1 MEKIDKGIKLI
12 SVSGKPGTWY
22 RADKYHIENGKI
34 VKNTPSKTTT
44 QQSDTTTDGSTNT
57 QQSDTTTDGSTNTQ
71 QSDTTTDDS
80 TNTQQSDTTTADSTN
95 ANNTAKNVVS
105 NVGNVIGQAFTNAAT
120 AQGINDPQTGHYN
133 RQAAL
138 SEAQAAKTRADE
150 QLARQE
156 AYRNTGDRAL
166 TESAKIAEASSAAN
180 IRNNQKAMSAEMGGA
195 AATMAAAK
203 NAAVDPMQNA
213 MALKQAG
220 YNRQDR
226 ATQLAQTATSN
237 QTAAEGQRAQATQS
251 LELAKQQVQR
261 NAQAD
266 RVAKANEEQRAA
278 ELEEIKARAAL
289 QNAQAGKATAEQ
301 QQTETDTEAQKQ
313 EQKNQAISSID
324 DLISKGAKVSE
335 IYSAYI
341 KTPKTD
347 QSDVLRQIVGRYG
360 QNSANAQEFYK
371 IWKTWNTKEGWDA
384 DPNLAG
390 KWENA
395 DQYMRNTLL
404 SDKRMKII
412 HSPIGRTLM
421 HFYNGRT

>member
-1 MEKIDKGIKLI
+1 MEKIDKGIKLV
-12 SVSGKPGTWY
+12 SVSGQPGTWY

-34 VKNTPSKTTT
+34 VKNMPSKMTT
-44 QQSDTTTDGSTNT
+44 QQSDTTIDDSKNA
-57 QQSDTTTDGSTNTQ
+57 QQSDVITNNSTKAKNTN
-71 QSDTTTDDS
+71 S
-80 TNTQQSDTTTADSTN
+80 TV
-95 ANNTAKNVVS
+95 KNVVS

-266 RVAKANEEQRAA
+266 RVAKADEEQRAA
-278 ELEEIKARAAL
+278 ELEETKARAAL

-324 DLISKGAKVSE
+324 DLISKGAKVSD

-347 QSDVLRQIVGRYG
+347 QSDVLHQIVGRYG
-360 QNSANAQEFYK
+360 QNSANAQEFYN

-404 SDKRMKII
+404 SDKRMKLI

>member
-57 QQSDTTTDGSTNTQ
+57 QQSDTTTDGSTN
-71 QSDTTTDDS
+71 
-80 TNTQQSDTTTADSTN
+80 AK
-95 ANNTAKNVVS
+95 NTAKNVVS
-105 NVGNVIGQAFTNAAT
+105 NVGNVIGQAFTNAGNIMGQAFT
-120 AQGINDPQTGHYN
+120 NAAAAQGINDPQTGHYN

-301 QQTETDTEAQKQ
+301 QQTETDTETQKQ

-324 DLISKGAKVSE
+324 DLISKGANVSE

-360 QNSANAQEFYK
+360 QNSANAQEFYN

>member
-44 QQSDTTTDGSTNT
+44 QQSDTTTAASTNA
-57 QQSDTTTDGSTNTQ
+57 QQSDTA
-71 QSDTTTDDS
+71 TDDS
-80 TNTQQSDTTTADSTN
+80 TNAKNTN
-95 ANNTAKNVVS
+95 STAKNVVS

-120 AQGINDPQTGHYN
+120 VQGINDPQTGHYN

-266 RVAKANEEQRAA
+266 RVAKADEEQRAA
-278 ELEEIKARAAL
+278 ELEETKARAAL
-289 QNAQAGKATAEQ
+289 QNAQAGKAAAEQ
-301 QQTETDTEAQKQ
+301 EATTIGTEVQKQ
-313 EQKNQAISSID
+313 EQTKQALSNIDELLAKNADIPT
-324 DLISKGAKVSE
+324 L
-335 IYSAYI
+335 YTAYI
-341 KTPKTD
+341 RTPAAD
-347 QSDVLRQIVGRYG
+347 QNSVLRQIVGHFG
-360 QNSANAQEFYK
+360 QNSQKAQEFYNR
-371 IWKTWNTKEGWDA
+371 WKSNNTKEGWDA

-395 DQYMRNTLL
+395 DNAMRNTLL
-404 SDKRMKII
+404 SDERMKII

>member
-12 SVSGKPGTWY
+12 SVSGEPGTWY

-57 QQSDTTTDGSTNTQ
+57 QQSDTTTA
-71 QSDTTTDDS
+71 DS
-80 TNTQQSDTTTADSTN
+80 TNT
-95 ANNTAKNVVS
+95 NNTAKNVVS

-251 LELAKQQVQR
+251 LELAKQQVQQ

-266 RVAKANEEQRAA
+266 RIAKANEEQRAA
-278 ELEEIKARAAL
+278 ELEETKARAAL

-301 QQTETDTEAQKQ
+301 QQTETNTETQKQ

-335 IYSAYI
+335 VYSAYI

-360 QNSANAQEFYK
+360 QNSANAQEFYN

-395 DQYMRNTLL
+395 DQYMKNTLL

>member
-1 MEKIDKGIKLI
+1 M
-12 SVSGKPGTWY
+12 
-22 RADKYHIENGKI
+22 
-34 VKNTPSKTTT
+34 
-44 QQSDTTTDGSTNT
+44 
-57 QQSDTTTDGSTNTQ
+57 
-71 QSDTTTDDS
+71 
-80 TNTQQSDTTTADSTN
+80 
-95 ANNTAKNVVS
+95 S

-120 AQGINDPQTGHYN
+120 AQSINDPQTGHYN

-278 ELEEIKARAAL
+278 ELEETKARAAL

-347 QSDVLRQIVGRYG
+347 QNDALRQIVGRYG
-360 QNSANAQEFYK
+360 QNSANAQEFYN

>member
-34 VKNTPSKTTT
+34 VKNTPSKMT
-44 QQSDTTTDGSTNT
+44 
-57 QQSDTTTDGSTNTQ
+57 TQ

-80 TNTQQSDTTTADSTN
+80 TNTQQSDTTTDGSTN
-95 ANNTAKNVVS
+95 AKNTAKNVVS
-105 NVGNVIGQAFTNAAT
+105 NVGNVIGQAFTNAGNIMGQAFTNAAT
-120 AQGINDPQTGHYN
+120 AQSINDPQTGHYN

-324 DLISKGAKVSE
+324 DLISKGANVSE

-360 QNSANAQEFYK
+360 QNSANAQEFYNL
-371 IWKTWNTKEGWDA
+371 WKTWNTKEGWDA

>member
-44 QQSDTTTDGSTNT
+44 QQSDTTT
-57 QQSDTTTDGSTNTQ
+57 TDG
-71 QSDTTTDDS
+71 S

-95 ANNTAKNVVS
+95 AKNTAKKVVS
-105 NVGNVIGQAFTNAAT
+105 NVGNVIGQAFTNAGNIMGQAFTNAAT

-278 ELEEIKARAAL
+278 ELEETKARAAL

-360 QNSANAQEFYK
+360 QNSANAQEFYN

>member
-1 MEKIDKGIKLI
+1 MEKIDKGIKLV
-12 SVSGKPGTWY
+12 SVSGQPGTWY

-34 VKNTPSKTTT
+34 VKNAPSKTTT
-44 QQSDTTTDGSTNT
+44 QDDSTNA
-57 QQSDTTTDGSTNTQ
+57 Q

-80 TNTQQSDTTTADSTN
+80 TNAKNTN
-95 ANNTAKNVVS
+95 STAKNVVS

-120 AQGINDPQTGHYN
+120 VQGVNDPQTGHYN

-213 MALKQAG
+213 MTLKQAG

-266 RVAKANEEQRAA
+266 RVAKADEEQRAA
-278 ELEEIKARAAL
+278 ELEETKARAAL
-289 QNAQAGKATAEQ
+289 QNAQAGKAAAEQ
-301 QQTETDTEAQKQ
+301 EATTIGTEVQKQ
-313 EQKNQAISSID
+313 EQTKQALSNIDELLAKNADIPT
-324 DLISKGAKVSE
+324 L
-335 IYSAYI
+335 YTAYI
-341 KTPKTD
+341 RTPAAD
-347 QSDVLRQIVGRYG
+347 QNSVLRQIVGHFG
-360 QNSANAQEFYK
+360 QNSQKAQEFYNR
-371 IWKTWNTKEGWDA
+371 WKSNNTKEGWDA

-395 DQYMRNTLL
+395 DNAMRSVLL

-412 HSPIGRTLM
+412 HSPIGRTLI

>member
-1 MEKIDKGIKLI
+1 MEKIDKGIKLV
-12 SVSGKPGTWY
+12 SVSGQPGTWY

-34 VKNTPSKTTT
+34 VKNMPSKMTT
-44 QQSDTTTDGSTNT
+44 QQSDTTIDDSKNA
-57 QQSDTTTDGSTNTQ
+57 QQSDVTTNNSTKAKNTN
-71 QSDTTTDDS
+71 S
-80 TNTQQSDTTTADSTN
+80 TV
-95 ANNTAKNVVS
+95 KNVVS

-203 NAAVDPMQNA
+203 YAEVDPMQNA

-266 RVAKANEEQRAA
+266 RVAKADEEQRAA
-278 ELEEIKARAAL
+278 ELEETKARAAL

-324 DLISKGAKVSE
+324 DLISKGAKVSD

-347 QSDVLRQIVGRYG
+347 QSDVLHQIVGRYG
-360 QNSANAQEFYK
+360 QNSANAQEFYN

-384 DPNLAG
+384 NPNLAG

-404 SDKRMKII
+404 SDKRMKLI

>member
-1 MEKIDKGIKLI
+1 MEKIDKGIKLV
-12 SVSGKPGTWY
+12 SVSGQPGTWY

-34 VKNTPSKTTT
+34 VKNAPSKTTS

-57 QQSDTTTDGSTNTQ
+57 QQSDTTT
-71 QSDTTTDDS
+71 
-80 TNTQQSDTTTADSTN
+80 ADSTN
-95 ANNTAKNVVS
+95 AKNTNSTAKNVVS

-213 MALKQAG
+213 MTLKQAG

-266 RVAKANEEQRAA
+266 RVAKADEEQRAA
-278 ELEEIKARAAL
+278 ELEETKARAAL

-360 QNSANAQEFYK
+360 QNSANAQEFYN
-371 IWKTWNTKEGWDA
+371 IWKSWNTKEGWDA

-421 HFYNGRT
+421 HFYKGRT

>member
-1 MEKIDKGIKLI
+1 MEKIDKGIKLV
-12 SVSGKPGTWY
+12 SVSGQPGTWY

-34 VKNTPSKTTT
+34 VKNAPSKTTS

-57 QQSDTTTDGSTNTQ
+57 QQSDTTT
-71 QSDTTTDDS
+71 
-80 TNTQQSDTTTADSTN
+80 ADSTN
-95 ANNTAKNVVS
+95 AKNTNSTAKNVVS

-213 MALKQAG
+213 MTLKQAG

-278 ELEEIKARAAL
+278 ELEETKARAAL

-360 QNSANAQEFYK
+360 QNSANAQEFYN
-371 IWKTWNTKEGWDA
+371 IWKSWNTKEGWDA

-421 HFYNGRT
+421 HFYKGRT

>member
-1 MEKIDKGIKLI
+1 MEKIDKGIKLV

-34 VKNTPSKTTT
+34 VKNAPSKMTT

-57 QQSDTTTDGSTNTQ
+57 QQSDTTT
-71 QSDTTTDDS
+71 
-80 TNTQQSDTTTADSTN
+80 ADSTN
-95 ANNTAKNVVS
+95 AKNTNSTAKNVVS

-156 AYRNTGDRAL
+156 AYRNTGDHAL

-213 MALKQAG
+213 MALKQDG

-226 ATQLAQTATSN
+226 ATQLAQTVTSN

-278 ELEEIKARAAL
+278 ELEETKARTAL

-347 QSDVLRQIVGRYG
+347 QSDVLRQIVSHYG
-360 QNSANAQEFYK
+360 QNSANAQEFYN

>member
-1 MEKIDKGIKLI
+1 M
-12 SVSGKPGTWY
+12 
-22 RADKYHIENGKI
+22 
-34 VKNTPSKTTT
+34 
-44 QQSDTTTDGSTNT
+44 
-57 QQSDTTTDGSTNTQ
+57 
-71 QSDTTTDDS
+71 
-80 TNTQQSDTTTADSTN
+80 
-95 ANNTAKNVVS
+95 S

-266 RVAKANEEQRAA
+266 RVAKADEEQRAA
-278 ELEEIKARAAL
+278 ELEETKARAAL

-313 EQKNQAISSID
+313 EQTKQALSNIDELLAKNADIPT
-324 DLISKGAKVSE
+324 L
-335 IYSAYI
+335 YTAYI
-341 KTPKTD
+341 RTPAAD
-347 QSDVLRQIVGRYG
+347 QNSVLRQIVSHFG
-360 QNSANAQEFYK
+360 QNSQKAQEFYNK
-371 IWKTWNTKEGWDA
+371 WKSNNTKEGWDA

-395 DQYMRNTLL
+395 DNAMKSVLL
-404 SDKRMKII
+404 SDERMKII

>member
-1 MEKIDKGIKLI
+1 MEKIDKGIKLV
-12 SVSGKPGTWY
+12 SVSGQPGTWY

-34 VKNTPSKTTT
+34 VKNMPSKMTT
-44 QQSDTTTDGSTNT
+44 QQSDTTIDNSKNA
-57 QQSDTTTDGSTNTQ
+57 QQSDVTTN
-71 QSDTTTDDS
+71 DS
-80 TNTQQSDTTTADSTN
+80 TKAKNTNSTV
-95 ANNTAKNVVS
+95 KNVVS

-180 IRNNQKAMSAEMGGA
+180 IRNIQKAMSAEMGGA
-195 AATMAAAK
+195 AATMAAAN

-266 RVAKANEEQRAA
+266 RVAKADEEQRAA
-278 ELEEIKARAAL
+278 ELEETKARAAL

-324 DLISKGAKVSE
+324 DLISKGAKVSD

-360 QNSANAQEFYK
+360 QNSANAQEFYN

>member
-57 QQSDTTTDGSTNTQ
+57 QQSDTTT
-71 QSDTTTDDS
+71 
-80 TNTQQSDTTTADSTN
+80 ADSTN

-120 AQGINDPQTGHYN
+120 AQSINDPQTGHYN

-278 ELEEIKARAAL
+278 ELEETKARAAL

-360 QNSANAQEFYK
+360 QNSANAQEFYN

>member
-34 VKNTPSKTTT
+34 VKNTPSKMTT

-57 QQSDTTTDGSTNTQ
+57 QQSDTTTDGSTN
-71 QSDTTTDDS
+71 
-80 TNTQQSDTTTADSTN
+80 AK
-95 ANNTAKNVVS
+95 NTAKKVVS

-120 AQGINDPQTGHYN
+120 AQSINDPQTGHYN

-278 ELEEIKARAAL
+278 ELEETKARAAL

>member
-44 QQSDTTTDGSTNT
+44 QQSDTTTTDGSTNT
-57 QQSDTTTDGSTNTQ
+57 QQSDTTTDG
-71 QSDTTTDDS
+71 S

-120 AQGINDPQTGHYN
+120 AQSINDPQTGHYN

-278 ELEEIKARAAL
+278 ELEETKARAAL

-301 QQTETDTEAQKQ
+301 QQTETDTETQKQ

-335 IYSAYI
+335 VYSAYI

-360 QNSANAQEFYK
+360 QNSANAQEFYN

-395 DQYMRNTLL
+395 NQYMKNTLL

>member
-12 SVSGKPGTWY
+12 SVSGEPGTWY

-44 QQSDTTTDGSTNT
+44 QQSDTTTDG
-57 QQSDTTTDGSTNTQ
+57 
-71 QSDTTTDDS
+71 S

-251 LELAKQQVQR
+251 LELAKQQVQQ

-266 RVAKANEEQRAA
+266 RIAKANEEQRAA
-278 ELEEIKARAAL
+278 ELEETKARAAL

-301 QQTETDTEAQKQ
+301 QQTETNTETQKQ

-335 IYSAYI
+335 VYSAYI

-360 QNSANAQEFYK
+360 QNSANAQEFYN

-395 DQYMRNTLL
+395 DQYMKNTLL

>member
-1 MEKIDKGIKLI
+1 MEKIDKGIKLV
-12 SVSGKPGTWY
+12 SVSGQPGTWY

-34 VKNTPSKTTT
+34 VKNMPSKMTT
-44 QQSDTTTDGSTNT
+44 QQSDTTIDNSKNA
-57 QQSDTTTDGSTNTQ
+57 QQSDVTTN
-71 QSDTTTDDS
+71 DS
-80 TNTQQSDTTTADSTN
+80 TKAKNTNSTV
-95 ANNTAKNVVS
+95 KNVVS

-213 MALKQAG
+213 MTLKQAG

-266 RVAKANEEQRAA
+266 RVAKADEEQRAA
-278 ELEEIKARAAL
+278 ELEETKARAAL

-324 DLISKGAKVSE
+324 DLISKGAKVSD

-347 QSDVLRQIVGRYG
+347 QSDVLHQIVGRYG
-360 QNSANAQEFYK
+360 QNSANAQEFYN

-404 SDKRMKII
+404 SDKRMKLI

>member
-1 MEKIDKGIKLI
+1 MEKIDKGIKLV
-12 SVSGKPGTWY
+12 SVSGQPGTWY

-34 VKNTPSKTTT
+34 VKNMPSKMTT
-44 QQSDTTTDGSTNT
+44 QQSDTTIDDSKNA
-57 QQSDTTTDGSTNTQ
+57 QQSDVTTNDFTKAKNTNSTV
-71 QSDTTTDDS
+71 
-80 TNTQQSDTTTADSTN
+80 
-95 ANNTAKNVVS
+95 KNVVS

-266 RVAKANEEQRAA
+266 RVAKADEEQRAA
-278 ELEEIKARAAL
+278 ELEETKARAAL

-324 DLISKGAKVSE
+324 DLISKGAKVSDV
-335 IYSAYI
+335 YSAYI

-347 QSDVLRQIVGRYG
+347 QSDVLHQIVGRYG
-360 QNSANAQEFYK
+360 QNSANAQEFYN

-412 HSPIGRTLM
+412 HSPIGRTLI

>member
-34 VKNTPSKTTT
+34 VKNTTSKMTT

-71 QSDTTTDDS
+71 QSDTTTDGS

-120 AQGINDPQTGHYN
+120 AQSINDPQTGHYN

-213 MALKQAG
+213 MALKKAG

>member
-1 MEKIDKGIKLI
+1 MEKIDKGIKLV
-12 SVSGKPGTWY
+12 SVSGQPGTWY

-34 VKNTPSKTTT
+34 VKNTPSKMTT
-44 QQSDTTTDGSTNT
+44 QQSDTTIDDSKNA
-57 QQSDTTTDGSTNTQ
+57 QQSDVTTN
-71 QSDTTTDDS
+71 DS
-80 TNTQQSDTTTADSTN
+80 TKAKNTNSTV
-95 ANNTAKNVVS
+95 KNVVS

-266 RVAKANEEQRAA
+266 RVAKADEEQRAA
-278 ELEEIKARAAL
+278 ELEETKARAAL

-324 DLISKGAKVSE
+324 DLISKGAKVSD

-347 QSDVLRQIVGRYG
+347 QSDVLHQIVGRYG
-360 QNSANAQEFYK
+360 QNSANAQEFYN

-404 SDKRMKII
+404 SDKRMKLI

>member
-1 MEKIDKGIKLI
+1 MEKIDKGIKLV
-12 SVSGKPGTWY
+12 SVSGQPGTWY

-34 VKNTPSKTTT
+34 VKNMPSKMTT
-44 QQSDTTTDGSTNT
+44 QQSDTTINDSKNA
-57 QQSDTTTDGSTNTQ
+57 QQSDVTTNNSTKAKNTN
-71 QSDTTTDDS
+71 S
-80 TNTQQSDTTTADSTN
+80 TV
-95 ANNTAKNVVS
+95 KNVVS

-266 RVAKANEEQRAA
+266 RVAKADEEQRAA
-278 ELEEIKARAAL
+278 ELEETKARAAL

-324 DLISKGAKVSE
+324 DLISKGAKVSD

-360 QNSANAQEFYK
+360 QNSANAQEFYN
-371 IWKTWNTKEGWDA
+371 IWKTWNTKEDWDA

>member
-34 VKNTPSKTTT
+34 VKNTPSKTT
-44 QQSDTTTDGSTNT
+44 T

-278 ELEEIKARAAL
+278 ELEETKARAAL

-360 QNSANAQEFYK
+360 QNSANAQEFYN

>member
-34 VKNTPSKTTT
+34 VKNTPSKMTT

-71 QSDTTTDDS
+71 QSDTTTADS
-80 TNTQQSDTTTADSTN
+80 TNT
-95 ANNTAKNVVS
+95 NNTAKNVVS

-120 AQGINDPQTGHYN
+120 AQSINDPQTGHYN

-251 LELAKQQVQR
+251 LELAKQQVQQ

-266 RVAKANEEQRAA
+266 RIAKANEEQRAA

-335 IYSAYI
+335 VYSAYI

>member
-34 VKNTPSKTTT
+34 VKNAPSETTT
-44 QQSDTTTDGSTNT
+44 QQSDTTTDNSTNT
-57 QQSDTTTDGSTNTQ
+57 QQSDTTA
-71 QSDTTTDDS
+71 TT
-80 TNTQQSDTTTADSTN
+80 DSTN
-95 ANNTAKNVVS
+95 AKNTNSTAKNVVS

-120 AQGINDPQTGHYN
+120 AQSINDPQTGHYN

-203 NAAVDPMQNA
+203 NATVDPMQNA
-213 MALKQAG
+213 MTLKQAG

-278 ELEEIKARAAL
+278 ELEETKARAAL

-324 DLISKGAKVSE
+324 DLISKGAKVSD

-347 QSDVLRQIVGRYG
+347 QNDVLRQIVGHYG
-360 QNSANAQEFYK
+360 KNSENAQEFYK
-371 IWKTWNTKEGWDA
+371 IWQANNTKEGWDT

-421 HFYNGRT
+421 HFYKGRT

>member
-34 VKNTPSKTTT
+34 VKNMPSKMTT
-44 QQSDTTTDGSTNT
+44 QQSDTTTNDSKNA
-57 QQSDTTTDGSTNTQ
+57 QQSDV
-71 QSDTTTDDS
+71 TTDDS
-80 TNTQQSDTTTADSTN
+80 TK
-95 ANNTAKNVVS
+95 AKNTNSTVKNVMS

-226 ATQLAQTATSN
+226 ATQLAQTVTSN

-266 RVAKANEEQRAA
+266 RVAKADEEQRAA
-278 ELEEIKARAAL
+278 ELEETKARAAL

-324 DLISKGAKVSE
+324 DLISKGAKVSD

-347 QSDVLRQIVGRYG
+347 QSDVLHQIVGRYG
-360 QNSANAQEFYK
+360 QNSANAQEFYN

-404 SDKRMKII
+404 SDKRMKLI

>member
-1 MEKIDKGIKLI
+1 MEKIDKGIKLV
-12 SVSGKPGTWY
+12 SVSGQPGTWY

-34 VKNTPSKTTT
+34 VKNMPSKMTT
-44 QQSDTTTDGSTNT
+44 QQSDTTIDDSKNA
-57 QQSDTTTDGSTNTQ
+57 QQSDVTTN
-71 QSDTTTDDS
+71 DS
-80 TNTQQSDTTTADSTN
+80 TKAKNTNSTV
-95 ANNTAKNVVS
+95 KNVVS

-156 AYRNTGDRAL
+156 AYRHTGDRAL

-266 RVAKANEEQRAA
+266 RVAKADEEQRAA
-278 ELEEIKARAAL
+278 ELEETKARAAL

-324 DLISKGAKVSE
+324 DLISKGAKVSD

-347 QSDVLRQIVGRYG
+347 QSDVLHQIVGRYG
-360 QNSANAQEFYK
+360 QNSANAQEFYN

>member
-1 MEKIDKGIKLI
+1 MEKIDKGIKLV
-12 SVSGKPGTWY
+12 SVSGQPGTWY

-34 VKNTPSKTTT
+34 VKNMPSKMTT
-44 QQSDTTTDGSTNT
+44 QQSDTTIDNSKNA
-57 QQSDTTTDGSTNTQ
+57 QQSDVTTN
-71 QSDTTTDDS
+71 DS
-80 TNTQQSDTTTADSTN
+80 TKAKNTNSTV
-95 ANNTAKNVVS
+95 KNVVS

-266 RVAKANEEQRAA
+266 RVAKADEEQRAA
-278 ELEEIKARAAL
+278 ELEETKARAAL

-324 DLISKGAKVSE
+324 DLISKGAKVSD

-347 QSDVLRQIVGRYG
+347 QSDVLHQIVGRYG
-360 QNSANAQEFYK
+360 QNSANAQEFYN

>member
-1 MEKIDKGIKLI
+1 MEKIDKGIKLV
-12 SVSGKPGTWY
+12 SVSGQPGTWY

-34 VKNTPSKTTT
+34 VKNTPSKMT
-44 QQSDTTTDGSTNT
+44 
-57 QQSDTTTDGSTNTQ
+57 TQ

-80 TNTQQSDTTTADSTN
+80 TKAQQSDVTTNDSTK
-95 ANNTAKNVVS
+95 AKNTNSTVKNVVS

-266 RVAKANEEQRAA
+266 RVAKADEEQRAA
-278 ELEEIKARAAL
+278 ELEETKARAAL

-324 DLISKGAKVSE
+324 DLISKGAKVSD

-347 QSDVLRQIVGRYG
+347 QSDALRQIVGRYG
-360 QNSANAQEFYK
+360 QNSANAQEFYN

-412 HSPIGRTLM
+412 HSPIGRTLI

>member
-1 MEKIDKGIKLI
+1 MEKIDKGIKLV
-12 SVSGKPGTWY
+12 SVSGQPGTWY

-34 VKNTPSKTTT
+34 VKNTPSKMTT
-44 QQSDTTTDGSTNT
+44 QQSDTTIDDSKNA
-57 QQSDTTTDGSTNTQ
+57 QQSDTTIDNSKNAQ
-71 QSDTTTDDS
+71 QSDVTTNDS
-80 TNTQQSDTTTADSTN
+80 TKAKNTNSTV
-95 ANNTAKNVVS
+95 KNVVS

-266 RVAKANEEQRAA
+266 RVAKADEEQRAA
-278 ELEEIKARAAL
+278 ELEETKARAAL

-324 DLISKGAKVSE
+324 DLISKGAKVSD

-347 QSDVLRQIVGRYG
+347 QSDALRQIVGRYG
-360 QNSANAQEFYK
+360 QNSANAQEFYN

-404 SDKRMKII
+404 SDKRMKLI

>member
-1 MEKIDKGIKLI
+1 MEKIDKGIKLV
-12 SVSGKPGTWY
+12 SVSGQPGTWY

-34 VKNTPSKTTT
+34 VKNVPNKTTT
-44 QQSDTTTDGSTNT
+44 QQSDDSTNA
-57 QQSDTTTDGSTNTQ
+57 QQSDTTTDAKNTN
-71 QSDTTTDDS
+71 S
-80 TNTQQSDTTTADSTN
+80 
-95 ANNTAKNVVS
+95 TAKNVVS

-213 MALKQAG
+213 MTLKQAG

-266 RVAKANEEQRAA
+266 RVAKADEEQRAA
-278 ELEEIKARAAL
+278 ELEETKARAAL
-289 QNAQAGKATAEQ
+289 QNAQAGKAAAEQ
-301 QQTETDTEAQKQ
+301 EATTIGTEVQKQ
-313 EQKNQAISSID
+313 EQTKQALSNIDELLAKNADIPT
-324 DLISKGAKVSE
+324 L
-335 IYSAYI
+335 YTAYI
-341 KTPKTD
+341 RTPAAD
-347 QSDVLRQIVGRYG
+347 QNSVLRQIVGHFG
-360 QNSANAQEFYK
+360 QNSQKAQEFYNR
-371 IWKTWNTKEGWDA
+371 WKSNNTKEGWDA

-395 DQYMRNTLL
+395 DNAMRNTLL
-404 SDKRMKII
+404 SDKKMKII

>member
-34 VKNTPSKTTT
+34 VKNTPSKMT
-44 QQSDTTTDGSTNT
+44 T

-120 AQGINDPQTGHYN
+120 AQSINDPQTGHYN

-237 QTAAEGQRAQATQS
+237 QTAAEGQRA
-251 LELAKQQVQR
+251 
-261 NAQAD
+261 
-266 RVAKANEEQRAA
+266 
-278 ELEEIKARAAL
+278 
-289 QNAQAGKATAEQ
+289 
-301 QQTETDTEAQKQ
+301 
-313 EQKNQAISSID
+313 
-324 DLISKGAKVSE
+324 
-335 IYSAYI
+335 
-341 KTPKTD
+341 
-347 QSDVLRQIVGRYG
+347 
-360 QNSANAQEFYK
+360 
-371 IWKTWNTKEGWDA
+371 
-384 DPNLAG
+384 
-390 KWENA
+390 
-395 DQYMRNTLL
+395 
-404 SDKRMKII
+404 
-412 HSPIGRTLM
+412 
-421 HFYNGRT
+421 

>member
-44 QQSDTTTDGSTNT
+44 QQSDTTTTDGSTNT
-57 QQSDTTTDGSTNTQ
+57 QQSDTTTDGSTN
-71 QSDTTTDDS
+71 
-80 TNTQQSDTTTADSTN
+80 AK
-95 ANNTAKNVVS
+95 NTAKKVVS
-105 NVGNVIGQAFTNAAT
+105 NVGNVIGQAFTNAGNIMGQAFTNAAT

-301 QQTETDTEAQKQ
+301 QQTETDTETQKQ

-335 IYSAYI
+335 VYSAYI

-360 QNSANAQEFYK
+360 QNSANAQEFYD

>member
-1 MEKIDKGIKLI
+1 MEKIDKGIKLV
-12 SVSGKPGTWY
+12 SVSGQPGTWY

-34 VKNTPSKTTT
+34 VKNMPSKMTT
-44 QQSDTTTDGSTNT
+44 QQSDTTIDNSKNA
-57 QQSDTTTDGSTNTQ
+57 QQSDVTTN
-71 QSDTTTDDS
+71 DS
-80 TNTQQSDTTTADSTN
+80 TKAKNTNSTV
-95 ANNTAKNVVS
+95 KNVVS

-266 RVAKANEEQRAA
+266 RVAKADEEQRAA
-278 ELEEIKARAAL
+278 ELEETKARAAL

-324 DLISKGAKVSE
+324 DLISKGAKVSD

-360 QNSANAQEFYK
+360 QNSANAQEFYN

>member
-34 VKNTPSKTTT
+34 VKNTPSKMTT

-57 QQSDTTTDGSTNTQ
+57 QQSDTTT
-71 QSDTTTDDS
+71 
-80 TNTQQSDTTTADSTN
+80 ADSTN
-95 ANNTAKNVVS
+95 AKNTNSTAKNVVS

-278 ELEEIKARAAL
+278 ELEETKARAAL

-347 QSDVLRQIVGRYG
+347 QNDVLRQIVGRYG
-360 QNSANAQEFYK
+360 QNSANAQEFYN

-404 SDKRMKII
+404 SDRRMKII

-421 HFYNGRT
+421 HFYKGRT

>member
-34 VKNTPSKTTT
+34 VKNTPNKMTTQQSNTTT
-44 QQSDTTTDGSTNT
+44 DGSTNIQQSDTTTDAKNTN
-57 QQSDTTTDGSTNTQ
+57 S
-71 QSDTTTDDS
+71 
-80 TNTQQSDTTTADSTN
+80 
-95 ANNTAKNVVS
+95 TAKNVVS

-213 MALKQAG
+213 IALKQAG

-266 RVAKANEEQRAA
+266 RVAKADEEQRAA
-278 ELEEIKARAAL
+278 ELEETKARAAL

-301 QQTETDTEAQKQ
+301 EATTIGTEVQKQ
-313 EQKNQAISSID
+313 EQTKQALSNIDELLAKNADIPT
-324 DLISKGAKVSE
+324 L
-335 IYSAYI
+335 YTAYI
-341 KTPKTD
+341 RTPAAD
-347 QSDVLRQIVGRYG
+347 QNSVLRQIVGHFG
-360 QNSANAQEFYK
+360 QNSQKAQEFYNR
-371 IWKTWNTKEGWDA
+371 WKSNNTKEGWDA

-395 DQYMRNTLL
+395 DNAMRNTLL
-404 SDKRMKII
+404 SDERMKII

>member
-1 MEKIDKGIKLI
+1 MEKIDKGIKLV
-12 SVSGKPGTWY
+12 SVSGQPGTWY

-34 VKNTPSKTTT
+34 VKNMPSKMTT
-44 QQSDTTTDGSTNT
+44 QQSDTTIDNSKNA
-57 QQSDTTTDGSTNTQ
+57 QQSDVTTN
-71 QSDTTTDDS
+71 DS
-80 TNTQQSDTTTADSTN
+80 TKAKNTNSTV
-95 ANNTAKNVVS
+95 KNVVS

-266 RVAKANEEQRAA
+266 RVAKADEEQRAA
-278 ELEEIKARAAL
+278 ELEETKARAAL

-324 DLISKGAKVSE
+324 DLISKGAKVSD

-347 QSDVLRQIVGRYG
+347 QSDVLHQIVGRYG
-360 QNSANAQEFYK
+360 QNSANAQEFYN

-384 DPNLAG
+384 NPNLAG

-404 SDKRMKII
+404 SDKRMKLI

>member
-1 MEKIDKGIKLI
+1 MEKIDKGIKLV
-12 SVSGKPGTWY
+12 SVSGQPGTWY

-34 VKNTPSKTTT
+34 VKNAPSKTTT
-44 QQSDTTTDGSTNT
+44 QQSDITNDSTNA
-57 QQSDTTTDGSTNTQ
+57 QQS
-71 QSDTTTDDS
+71 DDS
-80 TNTQQSDTTTADSTN
+80 TNAKNTN
-95 ANNTAKNVVS
+95 STAKNVVS

-120 AQGINDPQTGHYN
+120 VQGVNDPQTGHYN

-266 RVAKANEEQRAA
+266 RIAKADEEQRAA
-278 ELEEIKARAAL
+278 ELEETKARAAL

-313 EQKNQAISSID
+313 EQTKQALSNIDELLAKNADIPT
-324 DLISKGAKVSE
+324 L
-335 IYSAYI
+335 YTAYI
-341 KTPKTD
+341 RTPAAD
-347 QSDVLRQIVGRYG
+347 QNSVLRQIVSHIG
-360 QNSANAQEFYK
+360 QNSQKAQEFYNK
-371 IWKTWNTKEGWDA
+371 WKSNNTKEGWDA

-395 DQYMRNTLL
+395 DNAMKSVLL

>member
-34 VKNTPSKTTT
+34 VKNTPSKMTT
-44 QQSDTTTDGSTNT
+44 QQSDITTDGSTNT
-57 QQSDTTTDGSTNTQ
+57 RQSDI
-71 QSDTTTDDS
+71 
-80 TNTQQSDTTTADSTN
+80 TTADSTN
-95 ANNTAKNVVS
+95 AKNTNSTAKNVVS

-213 MALKQAG
+213 MTLKQAG

-278 ELEEIKARAAL
+278 ELEETKARAAL

-347 QSDVLRQIVGRYG
+347 QSDVLHQIVGRYG
-360 QNSANAQEFYK
+360 QNSANAQEFYN

-384 DPNLAG
+384 DPNLVG
-390 KWENA
+390 KWEKA